1 MMKRKKYAFTSHCHV
16 AASSMLSASE
26 YYNTYTLV
34 QWTKISLSLKQLAD
48 PVARTIYKNED

>member
-16 AASSMLSASE
+16 AESSMLSASE
-26 YYNTYTLV
+26 YYNTLV